1 MMLWPALVHP
11 KVYTVIK
18 AATMSPNYLWNYGVC
33 WKSGRLARLQETL
46 AGLTERFNKTLVRMI
61 KAYLKGEQTNWDR
74 YLGCLA
80 GAYRA
85 TIQESTGLTPN
96 LLMLGREVRLP
107 AEVMFGCEFELNS
120 YGEYVDGLRKRMQQA
135 HDVARK
141 HLEAAAQRQKECY
154 DANVRLECYQPG
166 DLVWYQTEINQ
177 LKMNKKSTR
186 KVVHHNCFR
195 PY

>member
-1 MMLWPALVHP
+1 MEL
-11 KVYTVIK
+11 
-18 AATMSPNYLWNYGVC
+18 C
-33 WKSGRLARLQETL
+33 RLLEIRKTRTTPGNPHCN
-46 AGLTERFNKTLVRMI
+46 GLTERFNKTLVRMI

-107 AEVMFGCEFELNS
+107 AEVMFGSVDSEFDLKS

-141 HLEAAAQRQKECY
+141 NLEAAAQRLYFDFIECFTTTFLR
-154 DANVRLECYQPG
+154 AHSWLNWVVQPRG
-166 DLVWYQTEINQ
+166 RRSV
-177 LKMNKKSTR
+177 MMPM
-186 KVVHHNCFR
+186 FG
-195 PY
+195 

>member
-1 MMLWPALVHP
+1 
-11 KVYTVIK
+11 
-18 AATMSPNYLWNYGVC
+18 
-33 WKSGRLARLQETL
+33 
-46 AGLTERFNKTLVRMI
+46 MI

-107 AEVMFGCEFELNS
+107 AEVMFGSVDSEFELNTN
-120 YGEYVDGLRKRMQQA
+120 GEYVDGLRKRMQQA

-141 HLEAAAQRQKECY
+141 HLEAAAQRQRECY
-154 DANVRLECYQPG
+154 DANVRLECYRLG
-166 DLVWYQTEINQ
+166 DLVWYQTEIN
-177 LKMNKKSTR
+177 
-186 KVVHHNCFR
+186 
-195 PY
+195 